1 MRPFTFYKAAKHC
14 RSITIPSV
22 LRFDTSTR
30 WRVYRREQT
39 FIGGRGNFRKGL
51 LYEFSGMKR
60 NFIKP
65 VPRNWSSLAYIQ
77 DFFLLED
84 ANYIEN
90 GGNDIRNNWSFFP
103 NLAQTTI
110 VQSWRVGRE
119 KLSID
124 TQTGGKRQRDFR
136 EWYQPVDVNATAS
149 RKLLKLFS
157 SRKIYIPL
165 YIYSTEWNRF
175 ETKFLSRI
183 ARGIKDRRLN
193 WKETLGIF

>member
-14 RSITIPSV
+14 RSITIPFV

-60 NFIKP
+60 NFINP

-84 ANYIEN
+84 VNRIEN

-136 EWYQPVDVNATAS
+136 EWYQPVDVNATAR

-165 YIYSTEWNRF
+165 YIYIRRN
-175 ETKFLSRI
+175 
-183 ARGIKDRRLN
+183 GIVSKRNSSL
-193 WKETLGIF
+193 E